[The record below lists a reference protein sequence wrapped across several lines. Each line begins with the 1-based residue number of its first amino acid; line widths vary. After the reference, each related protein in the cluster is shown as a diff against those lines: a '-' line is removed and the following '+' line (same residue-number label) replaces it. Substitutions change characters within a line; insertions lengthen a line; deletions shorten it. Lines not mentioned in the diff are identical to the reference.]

1 MLVSDAKELHCF
13 IEFNTKEVYIV
24 TYKTKDGNRTDKLIA
39 IGFDT
44 VKNDTVYTFKN
55 ALVAYP
61 IDYATKRYAEIKNG
75 GLEILTTIKRKDIVK
90 IETSA
95 LLNEVE
101 QLTADRIA
109 FKSEAIVYA

>member
-13 IEFNTKEVYIV
+13 IEFNTKEVYLV
-24 TYKTKDGNRTDKLIA
+24 SYKTKDGNRTDKLIA

-61 IDYATKRYAEIKNG
+61 VDYATKRYAEIKNG
-75 GLEILTTIKRKDIVK
+75 DLEILTNIKRKNIVK

-101 QLTADRIA
+101 QIRTMEIA
-109 FKSEAIVYA
+109 FKSEAIVYS